1 MKDIFMGL
9 NRWWKSMQKDKSKR
23 DESDAIK
30 EAKENMNTKDIQDEM
45 GDLL

>member
-1 MKDIFMGL
+1 
-9 NRWWKSMQKDKSKR
+9 MQKDKSKR

-30 EAKENMNTKDIQDEM
+30 EAKKDMNTKDMQDEL